1 MTLFQILVFVLIGLL
16 VGRWGGTRWRAW
28 LMLVG
33 SVLAIFWLQPGI
45 PIRYL
50 DFWLPTATLVLTAMV
65 WGLTR
70 PAGQPHLTRPDLIA
84 VAVMLVVVLGIGLS
98 RYSSPLCCLTTT
110 RPPPFQ
116 QILLAMLV
124 TAVGIALLLR
134 TAATRPWMS
143 TVFVVLLLGLFAVL
157 KTAPLSTGLSAALRG
172 LMQQNIALA
181 SALDIRWL
189 GFSYVTFR
197 LIHVLRDRVSG
208 RLPDISLAEM
218 VTFTIFFPAYVA
230 GPIDRVQRFTPDLR
244 ADYRLGSRDLR
255 TSGERLVW
263 GIFKKFVIADTLAL
277 IALNA
282 QNASQVN
289 STFWMWVILYAYAFL
304 IYFDFSG
311 YTDVAIGLGMLMGI
325 RLPEN
330 FNRPYLQH
338 NLTQFWNTWHM
349 TLAQWFRAY
358 YFNPLTRSL
367 RASPRHIP
375 VQWIILIGQFS
386 TMVLIGLWH
395 GVTWNFAIWGAWHG
409 LGLFAHNRWN
419 EFVRVRLGQQPLQP
433 RTQRLLGVG
442 GILLTFNFV
451 ALGWVWFSLPTPELS
466 LRVFSVLFGA
476 G

>member
-1 MTLFQILVFVLIGLL
+1 
-16 VGRWGGTRWRAW
+16 
-28 LMLVG
+28 
-33 SVLAIFWLQPGI
+33 
-45 PIRYL
+45 
-50 DFWLPTATLVLTAMV
+50 
-65 WGLTR
+65 
-70 PAGQPHLTRPDLIA
+70 
-84 VAVMLVVVLGIGLS
+84 
-98 RYSSPLCCLTTT
+98 
-110 RPPPFQ
+110 
-116 QILLAMLV
+116 
-124 TAVGIALLLR
+124 
-134 TAATRPWMS
+134 
-143 TVFVVLLLGLFAVL
+143 
-157 KTAPLSTGLSAALRG
+157 
-172 LMQQNIALA
+172 
-181 SALDIRWL
+181 
-189 GFSYVTFR
+189 
-197 LIHVLRDRVSG
+197 
-208 RLPDISLAEM
+208 
-218 VTFTIFFPAYVA
+218 
-230 GPIDRVQRFTPDLR
+230 
-244 ADYRLGSRDLR
+244 
-255 TSGERLVW
+255 
-263 GIFKKFVIADTLAL
+263 
-277 IALNA
+277 
-282 QNASQVN
+282 
-289 STFWMWVILYAYAFL
+289 MWVILYAYAFL

-375 VQWIILIGQFS
+375 VQWIIFIGQFS